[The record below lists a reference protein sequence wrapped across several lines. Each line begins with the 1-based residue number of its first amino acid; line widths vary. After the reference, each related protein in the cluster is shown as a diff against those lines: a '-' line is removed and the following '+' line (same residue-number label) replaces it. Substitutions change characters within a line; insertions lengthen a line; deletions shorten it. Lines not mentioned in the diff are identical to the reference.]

1 MTNGD
6 PPAAAAAPLKGGRQ
20 MRTTSPIAGLFGKSP
35 FKPMQEH
42 MKAVRECVAQTLP
55 LFEALRDGDRE
66 KLLAAKEE
74 IFKLEQE
81 ADDIKNEIRSRLP
94 KGLFMPVDRRDLLDL
109 LNAQDSIADTAQDVA
124 GLLVLRDMQ
133 IPEALKG
140 LLLPFVQRTLDAV
153 EQCAEVI
160 NELDELV
167 EMGFRGR
174 AGERVEE
181 MVSALNA
188 IEADSDDLEMDL
200 ARTLFDH
207 EDTLKPLSVIFWYEQ
222 IQHIGDIA
230 DYAEDVGDRV
240 RLLIAR

>member
-1 MTNGD
+1 
-6 PPAAAAAPLKGGRQ
+6 

-35 FKPMQEH
+35 FRPMQEH
-42 MKAVRECVAQTLP
+42 MKAVLECVAQTVP

-66 KLLAAKEE
+66 KLLAAKDE
-74 IFKLEQE
+74 IWKFEQE
-81 ADDIKNEIRSRLP
+81 ADDVKNEIRSRLP

-124 GLLVLRDMQ
+124 GLLELRNME
-133 IPEALKG
+133 IPDVLKG
-140 LLLPFVQRTLDAV
+140 SILPYVQRTLDAV
-153 EQCAEVI
+153 IKCAEVI

-181 MVSALNA
+181 MVGALNA
-188 IEADSDDLEMDL
+188 IEGETDDMGMDL
-200 ARTLFDH
+200 ARTLFAH
-207 EDTLKPLSVIFWYEQ
+207 EDELKPLTVIFWYEQ

-230 DYAEDVGDRV
+230 DYAEDVGDRL

>member
-1 MTNGD
+1 
-6 PPAAAAAPLKGGRQ
+6 
-20 MRTTSPIAGLFGKSP
+20 MRSTSPIAGLFGKSP
-35 FKPMQEH
+35 FRPMQEH
-42 MKAVRECVAQTLP
+42 MKAVVDCVEQTIP

-66 KLLAAKEE
+66 QLLAAKEE
-74 IFKLEQE
+74 IFKFEQQ

-124 GLLVLRDMQ
+124 GLLELRNME
-133 IPEALKG
+133 IPDVLKG
-140 LLLPFVQRTLDAV
+140 NLLPYVQRTLDAV
-153 EQCAEVI
+153 TKCAEVI

-181 MVSALNA
+181 MVDALNA
-188 IEADSDDLEMDL
+188 IEGETDDMGMEL
-200 ARTLFDH
+200 ARTLFAH
-207 EDTLKPLSVIFWYEQ
+207 EDDLKPLTVIFWYQQ

-230 DYAEDVGDRV
+230 DYAEDVGDRL

>member
-1 MTNGD
+1 
-6 PPAAAAAPLKGGRQ
+6 
-20 MRTTSPIAGLFGKSP
+20 MRSTSPIAGLFGKSP
-35 FKPMQEH
+35 FRPMQEH
-42 MKAVRECVAQTLP
+42 MKAVVDCVEQTIP

-74 IFKLEQE
+74 IFKFEQQ

-124 GLLVLRDMQ
+124 GLLELRNME
-133 IPEALKG
+133 IPDVLKG
-140 LLLPFVQRTLDAV
+140 NLLPYVQRTLDAV
-153 EQCAEVI
+153 TKCAEVI
-160 NELDELV
+160 NELDELL

-181 MVSALNA
+181 MVGALNG
-188 IEADSDDLEMDL
+188 IEGETDDMGMDL
-200 ARTLFDH
+200 ARTLFAH
-207 EDTLKPLSVIFWYEQ
+207 EDDLKPLAVIFWYQQ

-230 DYAEDVGDRV
+230 DYAEDVGDRL